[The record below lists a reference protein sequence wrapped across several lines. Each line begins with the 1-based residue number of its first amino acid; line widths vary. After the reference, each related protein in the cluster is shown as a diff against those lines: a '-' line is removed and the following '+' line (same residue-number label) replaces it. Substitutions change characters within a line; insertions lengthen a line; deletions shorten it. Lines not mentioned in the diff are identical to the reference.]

1 MKKFSDKLF
10 ICFSAKDRYVIAQ
23 PIVYHLK
30 NYGINVWYDRY
41 EMIMGDDRFKKNIE
55 EGAGKSKYA
64 IIILSHNTITS
75 FCAREEIQTLK
86 LRYFKG
92 EVTVFP
98 VLYELK
104 PSDIPPVFAWIKK

>member
-1 MKKFSDKLF
+1 MNLIFPCSIFLS
-10 ICFSAKDRYVIAQ
+10 CFVSFTTSFA
-23 PIVYHLK
+23 LSSFG
-30 NYGINVWYDRY
+30 N
-41 EMIMGDDRFKKNIE
+41 
-55 EGAGKSKYA
+55 AGKSKYA

-104 PSDIPPVFAWIKK
+104 PSDIPPVFAWIKKLIFKEADFKVFKQKIDMIK

>member
-64 IIILSHNTITS
+64 QLLHSVLEKR
-75 FCAREEIQTLK
+75 FK
-86 LRYFKG
+86 L
-92 EVTVFP
+92 
-98 VLYELK
+98 
-104 PSDIPPVFAWIKK
+104 

>member
-41 EMIMGDDRFKKNIE
+41 VPFFYRVLF
-55 EGAGKSKYA
+55 
-64 IIILSHNTITS
+64 LS
-75 FCAREEIQTLK
+75 QL
-86 LRYFKG
+86 LL
-92 EVTVFP
+92 P
-98 VLYELK
+98 
-104 PSDIPPVFAWIKK
+104 